1 MVTSGD
7 FRVFMKLQGDFRVTW
22 GYFMVTL
29 GLLRVTLG
37 LIDGYFGVTLWSLY
51 GDFRVTLV

>member
-22 GYFMVTL
+22 GYFRVTL

-37 LIDGYFGVTLWSLY
+37 LIDGYFGVTLW
-51 GDFRVTLV
+51 